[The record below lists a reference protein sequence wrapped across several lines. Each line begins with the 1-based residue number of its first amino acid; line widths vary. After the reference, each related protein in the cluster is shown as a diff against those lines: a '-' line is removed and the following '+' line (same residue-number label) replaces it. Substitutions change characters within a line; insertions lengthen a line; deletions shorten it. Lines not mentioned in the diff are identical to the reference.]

1 LTANDKTMASNN
13 TYDAIIIGGSYS
25 GLSAAMALGRAL
37 RQVLIIDSGQPC
49 NRQTPHSHNFITQ
62 DGKTPSEIALLAKQ
76 QVEKYNTVTFYDGIA
91 LSGEKTKQGF
101 TITTADGKV
110 FFAKKLIFAT
120 GIKDIMPDIK
130 GISECWGIS
139 VLHCPYCH
147 GYEIKQAK
155 TGILGNGEYAFDFT
169 KLISNWTQDLTLFTN
184 GKITLEKMQIEKI
197 ISRNVKIIEKEIVE
211 LKHHNGQ
218 ITALHFKDG
227 SEVSI
232 EAIYTKVPF
241 VQHCNIPEQLDCEI
255 SELGYLKIDA
265 FQKTTVT
272 GIFACG
278 DNATPMRTVSNSVA
292 MGTLSGVMCNKEMIE
307 EAF

>member
-1 LTANDKTMASNN
+1 MASEN
-13 TYDAIIIGGSYS
+13 TYDTVIIGGSYS

-62 DGKTPSEIALLAKQ
+62 DGKQPNEIASLAKQ
-76 QVEKYNTVTFYDGIA
+76 QVEKYNTVTFYNGIA
-91 LSGEKTKQGF
+91 LSGEKTKHGF
-101 TITTADGKV
+101 TITTADGKM

-147 GYEIKQAK
+147 GYEVRQAK
-155 TGILGNGEYAFDFT
+155 TGILGNGEYGFDFA
-169 KLISNWTQDLTLFTN
+169 KLISNWTKDLTLFTN
-184 GKITLEKMQIEKI
+184 GKITLEKEQIEKI
-197 ISRNVKIIEKEIVE
+197 ISHNIKINEKEILE
-211 LKHHNGQ
+211 LAHHNGQ
-218 ITALHFKDG
+218 LTGIHFKDG
-227 SEVSI
+227 SELHL

-241 VQHCNIPEQLDCEI
+241 VQHCNIPEQLGCEL
-255 SELGYLKIDA
+255 SEQGYLKIDT
-265 FQKTTVT
+265 FQKTTVA

-278 DNATPMRTVSNSVA
+278 DNTTPMRTVSNSLA
-292 MGTLSGVMCNKEMIE
+292 MGTLAGMMCNKEMIE